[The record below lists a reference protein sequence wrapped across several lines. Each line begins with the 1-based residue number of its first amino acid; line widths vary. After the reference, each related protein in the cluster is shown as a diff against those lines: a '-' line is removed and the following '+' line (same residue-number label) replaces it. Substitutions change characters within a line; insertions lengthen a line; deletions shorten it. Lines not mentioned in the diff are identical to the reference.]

1 MKIIFRLR
9 ESGQTEV
16 NTEVVMKN
24 VPKLIYFTQIYA
36 CECPLINIFFL
47 SNIYDRVRGGIIK
60 QFHLWKWLEG
70 CMQVVKQW
78 SNLNVDFKKMC

>member
-16 NTEVVMKN
+16 NTEAVMKN

-36 CECPLINIFFL
+36 CECSLINIFFFP
-47 SNIYDRVRGGIIK
+47 IYMIGLGGHYQAIPLMK
-60 QFHLWKWLEG
+60 VVGRLYAGGQA
-70 CMQVVKQW
+70 VVK
-78 SNLNVDFKKMC
+78 SERRF

>member
-16 NTEVVMKN
+16 NTEAVMKN

-36 CECPLINIFFL
+36 CECPLINIFFFPIYMIGLGGGAL
-47 SNIYDRVRGGIIK
+47 SSNSTYESG
-60 QFHLWKWLEG
+60 WK
-70 CMQVVKQW
+70 VVCRW
-78 SNLNVDFKKMC
+78 SSSGQI

>member
-1 MKIIFRLR
+1 MKLIFRLR

-36 CECPLINIFFL
+36 CECPLINIFFFPIYMIGLGGAL
-47 SNIYDRVRGGIIK
+47 SSNSTYESG
-60 QFHLWKWLEG
+60 WK
-70 CMQVVKQW
+70 VVCRW
-78 SNLNVDFKKMC
+78 SSSGQIWT